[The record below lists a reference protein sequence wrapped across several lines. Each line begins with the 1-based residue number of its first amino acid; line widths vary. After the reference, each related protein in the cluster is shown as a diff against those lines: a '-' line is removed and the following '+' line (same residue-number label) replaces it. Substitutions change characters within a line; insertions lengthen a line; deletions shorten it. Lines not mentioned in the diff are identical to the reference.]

1 MNSSIGGHS
10 IGVNSPLLLQQR
22 SSKFQT
28 NNLPSTVHSP
38 PPKLPPRNPISST
51 SSSSSN
57 SPLTVHHQTN
67 GKQLVNG
74 KSNALAHKND
84 LARSSTIENKIAF
97 NFMTKSSC
105 TVNNSSS
112 INSTNTCTIRQTTS
126 TFNNGA
132 PISSIVLNGSN
143 LNSPATGFSSS
154 IITTTTTQCVNNNQR
169 NKFAEQQMLEQQSK
183 SLAKANA
190 IDAYRS
196 PVNNGNN
203 FVRNVFRSCNVN
215 FGPNFK
221 SQKYITSSTGK
232 TPAAALGSPAVPAL
246 PKGNRLTGR
255 TGETVDPTLFN
266 GSFLHAD
273 SLGGKNSKLINKAI
287 QQNGFILKQVKSQS
301 GKNDL
306 HHHHKTNDVTTSR
319 NYLTNSVSS
328 PSINSSESEEDEEET
343 ELRLNRLNGKTNAVK
358 TQTKSSPDKLNS
370 NHLLHNSAN
379 LKASM
384 QVCPL
389 QRSKTLMLNSNGKP
403 ELNVVRNGRPQR
415 IEITTTHH
423 RPSNSPENR
432 SLVSSPVSTVSTKSI
447 WMEYGCV

>member
-1 MNSSIGGHS
+1 M
-10 IGVNSPLLLQQR
+10 LQNASRQ
-22 SSKFQT
+22 SKF
-28 NNLPSTVHSP
+28 PVHSP

-51 SSSSSN
+51 SSCSSSSN
-57 SPLTVHHQTN
+57 SPLTVHHQSN

-74 KSNALAHKND
+74 KLTLNKPADSVVVS
-84 LARSSTIENKIAF
+84 RSSTIENKIAF

-112 INSTNTCTIRQTTS
+112 MNSTNTCTIRQTTS
-126 TFNNGA
+126 TFNNGGVG
-132 PISSIVLNGSN
+132 PTVMMRNGSN

-154 IITTTTTQCVNNNQR
+154 IVTTTTTQCVNNNQR

-183 SLAKANA
+183 SLAKANVIA
-190 IDAYRS
+190 NDAYRNS
-196 PVNNGNN
+196 PNGGNN

-215 FGPNFK
+215 FGPTFK
-221 SQKYITSSTGK
+221 SQKYITSLTGK
-232 TPAAALGSPAVPAL
+232 TPAGTALGSPAAPAL
-246 PKGNRLTGR
+246 PNGSRLTGR
-255 TGETVDPTLFN
+255 TNGEISDPSLFN
-266 GSFLHAD
+266 GS
-273 SLGGKNSKLINKAI
+273 KLISINKAI
-287 QQNGFILKQVKSQS
+287 QQNGFILKQVKSQT
-301 GKNDL
+301 GKGD
-306 HHHHKTNDVTTSR
+306 HHHKANDVTTSNF

-343 ELRLNRLNGKTNAVK
+343 ELRLNRLNSKATAVK
-358 TQTKSSPDKLNS
+358 TPTKSSPNKLNS
-370 NHLLHNSAN
+370 NHLLHSPSN

-384 QVCPL
+384 QVYPTACPL